1 MWHKY
6 YNSVKKIIK
15 RSELI
20 ELKKRRNEKERRDFS
35 AEQWVWRHAE
45 QVQPD
50 LEELTTNMEDNE
62 EAEKEEVN
70 LGKLQFSMDY
80 DFQKS
85 EVCLLSMCVT
95 CATVATK
102 TMCSLLRLLRGL
114 IRTTVGSSVSVLL
127 LPV

>member
-1 MWHKY
+1 
-6 YNSVKKIIK
+6 
-15 RSELI
+15 
-20 ELKKRRNEKERRDFS
+20 
-35 AEQWVWRHAE
+35 
-45 QVQPD
+45 
-50 LEELTTNMEDNE
+50 MEDNE